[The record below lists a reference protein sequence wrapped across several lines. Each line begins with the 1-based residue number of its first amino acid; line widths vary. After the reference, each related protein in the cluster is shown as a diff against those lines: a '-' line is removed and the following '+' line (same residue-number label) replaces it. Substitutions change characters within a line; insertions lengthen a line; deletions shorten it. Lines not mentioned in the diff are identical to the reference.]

1 MADDDTENR
10 RMTKM
15 DKHDVRILLVDDD
28 EDDYLLTHDLLADIP
43 DSRFQLDWVP
53 DPDAALETMCRNE
66 AARTGY
72 RCSGRPWSWAL
83 RFR

>member
-28 EDDYLLTHDLLADIP
+28 EDDYLLTRDLLAG
-43 DSRFQLDWVP
+43 FQG
-53 DPDAALETMCRNE
+53 
-66 AARTGY
+66 ARQ
-72 RCSGRPWSWAL
+72 RC
-83 RFR
+83 